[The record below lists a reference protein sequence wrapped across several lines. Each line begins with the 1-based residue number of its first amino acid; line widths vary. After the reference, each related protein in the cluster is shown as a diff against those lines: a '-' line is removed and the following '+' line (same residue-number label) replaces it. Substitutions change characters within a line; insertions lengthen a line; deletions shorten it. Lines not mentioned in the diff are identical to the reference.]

1 MGMFSATRLFFGIAK
16 LGFIDIWAIS
26 RTLGVAGADL
36 RRPILS
42 SRKKPNPPRARPN
55 PTHQPGRT
63 SSSSHS
69 NGPWGVFLPDIYI
82 SPDLGWTDFL
92 VLRAGG
98 GGGGGVLGLLR
109 SWGWGFIRSVSR
121 SRRWAGSALTGSG
134 SRSRRRSRSP
144 LIEIISK
151 PSKGSSRNLGRRN
164 PTPSRTLAE
173 ELNR

>member
-92 VLRAGG
+92 AAGG